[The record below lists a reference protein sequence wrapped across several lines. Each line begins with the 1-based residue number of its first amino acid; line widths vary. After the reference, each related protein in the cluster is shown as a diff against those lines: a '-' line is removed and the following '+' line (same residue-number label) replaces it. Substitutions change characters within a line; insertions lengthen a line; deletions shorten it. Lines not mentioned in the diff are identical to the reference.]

1 MNIKMAGIDYSL
13 AGIEIREK
21 FSLTESCQ
29 EKVYAFLELQEG
41 ILGSAIITTCN
52 RTELYVSCDEGVE
65 VNPFELLCH
74 ALGLNFTDYRFLHRM
89 REGEELFR
97 HLCLLSCGTKS
108 QIWGED
114 QIISQVKRSIAAAR
128 KYKAADSCLEVLFR
142 SAITAAKRI
151 KTEIKFS
158 KSENSVADKTLSL
171 LRKILPPPAKVLVIG
186 NGEIGRLAASVLT
199 GGGYEV
205 WMTLRQYKY
214 GLIDVPEGVKTMEY
228 GTRYERMQ
236 EFGAVVSATL
246 SPHYT
251 AEFEPFAKLPAK
263 PSVLVDLAVPRDIDP
278 DIGNLMGISL
288 YDVDALAGD
297 SIRENHQRLLEQM
310 EPYIQKYHEDF
321 QKWSQYK
328 ESVAVQCLG

>member
-1 MNIKMAGIDYSL
+1 MNIRMAGIDYSL
-13 AGIEIREK
+13 AGIDIREK

-29 EKVYAFLELQEG
+29 KQVYEFLAKQDE

-52 RTELYVSCDEGVE
+52 RTEIYVSCTEEYEG
-65 VNPFELLCH
+65 NPFELLCE
-74 ALGLNFTDYRFLHRM
+74 ALGLDFTEYQFLHRM
-89 REGEELFR
+89 REGKELFW

-114 QIISQVKRSIAAAR
+114 QIISQVKRSIAKAR
-128 KYKAADSCLEVLFR
+128 EYKAADSYLEVIFR

-158 KSENSVADKTLSL
+158 KSENSIADKTLAA
-171 LRKILPPPAKVLVIG
+171 LRRELPAPAKVMVIG
-186 NGEIGRLAASVLT
+186 NGEIGRLTASTLVR
-199 GGGYEV
+199 GGYDV

-214 GLIDVPEGVKTMEY
+214 GLVEVPEGVKTLEY
-228 GTRYERMQ
+228 SARYEKMP

-251 AEFEPFAKLPAK
+251 IEQEQFKALSRIPG
-263 PSVLVDLAVPRDIDP
+263 VLVDLAVPRDIDP
-278 DIGNLMGISL
+278 AVGREENVKV
-288 YDVDALAGD
+288 YDVDTLAGD
-297 SIRENHQRLLEQM
+297 SIRENHERLLEEM
-310 EPYIQKYHEDF
+310 DPYIQKYYDDF

-328 ESVAVQCLG
+328 ESVAV